1 MASVLPL
8 QPSVDHTPRERAEI
22 VVADDDEQAN
32 VLGKLSSET
41 AQEILDALSAEPG
54 TVSEVADAV
63 ETSIQNAQYHLTR
76 LVETDLVEA
85 IDTWYSAK
93 GKEMT
98 VYALAAE
105 ELVIQFCPN
114 RQGSS

>member
-1 MASVLPL
+1 MASVFPL
-8 QPSVDHTPRERAEI
+8 QPSVDHTPRDQTVL
-22 VVADDDEQAN
+22 VVGDEEHVE
-32 VLGKLSSET
+32 VLQKLSSDT
-41 AQEILDALSAEPG
+41 AQEILNILSEEPR

-63 ETSIQNAQYHLTR
+63 DTSIQNAQYHLTR
-76 LVETDLVEA
+76 LVETDLIEV

-105 ELVIQFCPN
+105 ELVIQFSTNQQQP
-114 RQGSS
+114 S